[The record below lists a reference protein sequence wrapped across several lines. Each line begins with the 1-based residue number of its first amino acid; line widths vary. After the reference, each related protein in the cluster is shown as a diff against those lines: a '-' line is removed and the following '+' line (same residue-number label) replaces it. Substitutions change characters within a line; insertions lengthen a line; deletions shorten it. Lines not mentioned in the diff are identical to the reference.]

1 MPLLPFFTQ
10 PNSLRISRNSNSPF
24 FPTTQ
29 RAARKTF
36 AAARRVT
43 QRDGVRGGIETD
55 FMRAGMRT
63 RAVGT
68 QADWTGV
75 AVCSHVFRKFLH
87 RPRRRVFL
95 RGVVNFPAPS
105 FVFPVLGEERRRA
118 RDGFEEKVYA
128 NRKIRRPDNP
138 RSAACHSF
146 ADRRKMF
153 EPPGCAD

>member
-1 MPLLPFFTQ
+1 
-10 PNSLRISRNSNSPF
+10 
-24 FPTTQ
+24 
-29 RAARKTF
+29 TF

-95 RGVVNFPAPS
+95 RGGVNFPAPS
-105 FVFPVLGEERRRA
+105 FVFPVLGEDRRGL
-118 RDGFEEKVYA
+118 RDAFEEKLYA
-128 NRKIRRPDNP
+128 HRTIRRPHNARP
-138 RSAACHSF
+138 AACHSS
-146 ADRRKMF
+146 ADRSSW
-153 EPPGCAD
+153 P

>member
-1 MPLLPFFTQ
+1 
-10 PNSLRISRNSNSPF
+10 
-24 FPTTQ
+24 
-29 RAARKTF
+29 
-36 AAARRVT
+36 
-43 QRDGVRGGIETD
+43 
-55 FMRAGMRT
+55 MRAGMRT

-105 FVFPVLGEERRRA
+105 FVFPVLRELRRGV

-128 NRKIRRPDNP
+128 NRKMRRPYNA
-138 RSAACHSF
+138 RSAAYHVF
-146 ADRRKMF
+146 AGGGRLVA
-153 EPPGCAD
+153 PAGCSGTDV